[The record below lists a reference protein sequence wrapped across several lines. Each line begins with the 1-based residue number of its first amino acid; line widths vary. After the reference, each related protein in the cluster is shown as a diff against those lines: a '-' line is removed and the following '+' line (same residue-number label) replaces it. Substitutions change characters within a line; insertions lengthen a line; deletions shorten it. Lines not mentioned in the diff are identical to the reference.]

1 MGGGGGGGGGG
12 SPGHSGGTIFV
23 PTLPSGSTGQFAT
36 AWLVIGNVSVA
47 TASAA
52 GMANL
57 MRVLGDFTFHSFELC
72 KGLPLALAFLA
83 SCDVNCQR
91 WHYFC
96 QCKNFKRSFGME
108 KLPS

>member
-1 MGGGGGGGGGG
+1 MGAGAGGGGCG
-12 SPGHSGGTIFV
+12 SPGHPGGMLV
-23 PTLPSGSTGQFAT
+23 PTFPSGSTGQFGI

-57 MRVLGDFTFHSFELC
+57 MRELRDFKFHSFELC

-83 SCDVNCQR
+83 SCDVNFQMDR
-91 WHYFC
+91 
-96 QCKNFKRSFGME
+96 E
-108 KLPS
+108 

>member
-12 SPGHSGGTIFV
+12 SPGHSGGTMFV
-23 PTLPSGSTGQFAT
+23 PTFPSGCTGQFGI

-57 MRVLGDFTFHSFELC
+57 MRELRDFKFHSFELC

-83 SCDVNCQR
+83 SCDVNFQMDR
-91 WHYFC
+91 
-96 QCKNFKRSFGME
+96 E
-108 KLPS
+108 